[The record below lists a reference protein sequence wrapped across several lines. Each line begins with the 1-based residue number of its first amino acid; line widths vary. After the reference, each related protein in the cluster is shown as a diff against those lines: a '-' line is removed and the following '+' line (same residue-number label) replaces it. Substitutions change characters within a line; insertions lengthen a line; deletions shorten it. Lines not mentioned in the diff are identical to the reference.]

1 MLLELLISVS
11 DDLFQR
17 NIGKR
22 RCKGHNALIGDLP
35 LPRLG
40 GLGRRCAH
48 HLINA
53 LARYV
58 FHGDGTL
65 LALAQDV
72 LHQGIPIQVVHDPNV
87 METDKVYVFNKPEE
101 EYNPING
108 TKWWVRKPY
117 GNTIVDDL
125 VDDFRDFQIKRHDA
139 FDTFYYGKWAY
150 DNMVTKEKPEEDIDE
165 SAFMSI
171 LNGGGFNAVV

>member
-1 MLLELLISVS
+1 MMTDELMLMLDKFTAGTGKTPTNIICGEAAFEKLRHEAVDDWGAERYLEPNVNH
-11 DDLFQR
+11 D
-17 NIGKR
+17 G
-22 RCKGHNALIGDLP
+22 
-35 LPRLG
+35 
-40 GLGRRCAH
+40 
-48 HLINA
+48 
-53 LARYV
+53 YV
-58 FHGDGTL
+58 VRFM
-65 LALAQDV
+65 
-72 LHQGIPIQVVHDPNV
+72 GIPIQVVHDPNV

-171 LNGGGFNAVV
+171 LNGGGFNAVA